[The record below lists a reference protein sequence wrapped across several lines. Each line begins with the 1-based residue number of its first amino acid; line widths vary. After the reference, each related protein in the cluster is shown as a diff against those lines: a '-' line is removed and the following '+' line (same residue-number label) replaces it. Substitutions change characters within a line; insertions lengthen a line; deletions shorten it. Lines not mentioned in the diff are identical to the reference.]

1 MHVCLCAASCP
12 AVAHGAPLCL
22 ARVVAGDS
30 FGELALSDPKCIR
43 KATVVTD
50 EPTDLLVLGKVD
62 VRIRAAQCHKWASKP
77 PQPLVHSPQDEYT
90 SIVERIHSVE
100 YVEAKTFL
108 RSVPA
113 LAALSDDIIARVAR
127 VAQKRVFS
135 IGEAA
140 AVAPAAIWVAKSFL
154 PLPVLASPKHTNAI
168 THTLAP
174 VTCARRVLVPRG

>member
-1 MHVCLCAASCP
+1 M
-12 AVAHGAPLCL
+12 
-22 ARVVAGDS
+22 
-30 FGELALSDPKCIR
+30 
-43 KATVVTD
+43 
-50 EPTDLLVLGKVD
+50 
-62 VRIRAAQCHKWASKP
+62 
-77 PQPLVHSPQDEYT
+77 
-90 SIVERIHSVE
+90 ERIHSVE

-140 AVAPAAIWVAKSFL
+140 IWVAKSSL

-168 THTLAP
+168 TRTPLPP
-174 VTCARRVLVPRG
+174 VTCSRRVLVPRG